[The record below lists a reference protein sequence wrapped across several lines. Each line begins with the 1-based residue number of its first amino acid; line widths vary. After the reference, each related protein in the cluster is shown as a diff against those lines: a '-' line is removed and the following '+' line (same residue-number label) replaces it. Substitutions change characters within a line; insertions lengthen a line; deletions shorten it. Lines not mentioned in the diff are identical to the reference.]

1 LISIG
6 YFSKQSGIL
15 KKEHTAV
22 VNNVIIYFAMPALIF
37 RAVHQSHISIGLL
50 MFPLVGNL
58 VMLANMALAYVAAR
72 AIKLHNSLLGAVVL
86 VATIGN
92 TGFLGYPLTIE
103 LFGMNSLVK
112 SVFFDLFS
120 TVIFMFTVGI
130 LVAGKFGKAE
140 GRVNV
145 LKEVSTFP
153 PLIAI
158 LIAIVL
164 HGVNL
169 PGFLD
174 KAISFM
180 AGAAIPL
187 IMISIGLALEISEV
201 KNYKRE
207 LTIISLLKLIM
218 APIFAILLSIAFGF
232 SRTDLAI
239 NLLEASMPTF
249 LFSYIIGQRY
259 GLDIDFIPAAV
270 VVTTMLS
277 MATIPVWQYLINN
290 VVHFM

>member
-1 LISIG
+1 M
-6 YFSKQSGIL
+6 

-50 MFPLVGNL
+50 IFPLVGNM
-58 VMLANMALAYVAAR
+58 VMFGNMALAYLAAR
-72 AIKLHNSLLGAVVL
+72 AIKLQNSLLGAVIL

-103 LFGMNSLVK
+103 LFGMNNLVK

-120 TVIFMFTVGI
+120 TVLFMFTVGI
-130 LVAGKFGKAE
+130 LVAGKFGKTNE
-140 GRVNV
+140 RVNV
-145 LKEVSTFP
+145 LREVSTFP

-158 LIAIVL
+158 FVAIIL
-164 HGVNL
+164 HGVGL

-174 KAISFM
+174 KAINFM

-187 IMISIGLALEISEV
+187 IMVSIGLALEVSQV

-207 LTIISLLKLIM
+207 LIIISSIKLIV
-218 APIFAILLSIAFGF
+218 APVIAFLLSIAL
-232 SRTDLAI
+232 SLSKTDIAI

-259 GLDIDFIPAAV
+259 GLDVDFIPAAV
-270 VVTTMLS
+270 VVTTMIS
-277 MATIPVWQYLINN
+277 MLTIPLWQ
-290 VVHFM
+290 HFISNIVGFM